1 MNHLV
6 VMHMHMRAKFDSKTC
21 KCFMVE
27 YGNVIYQG
35 YRLYDVIYKGADWG
49 RITLVFLFNCKFK
62 ITVLAGWMH
71 L

>member
-1 MNHLV
+1 
-6 VMHMHMRAKFDSKTC
+6 
-21 KCFMVE
+21 MVE